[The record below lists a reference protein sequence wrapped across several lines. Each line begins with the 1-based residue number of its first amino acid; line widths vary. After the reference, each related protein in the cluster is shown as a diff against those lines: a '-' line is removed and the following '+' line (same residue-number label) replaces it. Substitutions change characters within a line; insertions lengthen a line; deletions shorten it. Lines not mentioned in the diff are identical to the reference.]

1 MTLSHTAMRPPPMA
15 LPPSGEQP
23 RPAPVPPALA
33 HARTGMHR
41 HGMIALPAEERWVH
55 AARHFAASLLAR
67 WDVVPED
74 QDSVLLIVGELA
86 GNAAQH
92 GRADMIV
99 SLAVE
104 GRAVRIEVA
113 DSGATAPSPHPRCT
127 GAPDEHGRGAGIVEL
142 LADWTGTLE
151 ERDHRRD
158 RAGLRVAT
166 APAEQ
171 PQADLALA

>member
-1 MTLSHTAMRPPPMA
+1 MT
-15 LPPSGEQP
+15 
-23 RPAPVPPALA
+23 PALA
-33 HARTGMHR
+33 HARKGVHG

-55 AARHFAASLLAR
+55 AARHFAACLLAG

-92 GRADMIV
+92 GRADMVV
-99 SLAVE
+99 SLAFE

-113 DSGATAPSPHPRCT
+113 DSGATAPSPHPRCS
-127 GAPDEHGRGAGIVEL
+127 GAHDEHGRGVGIVEL
-142 LADWTGTLE
+142 LTDWTETLE

-158 RAGLRVAT
+158 RAGLRVA
-166 APAEQ
+166 AASAEQ
-171 PQADLALA
+171 SQAGLALA